1 MDDTLCGVSGSVK
14 MAWSFVDHSAEQ
26 VMYISLFVDFL
37 SVSLSVCRQD
47 YLKVVDEFTCSSL
60 RG

>member
-37 SVSLSVCRQD
+37 SVCRQD
-47 YLKVVDEFTCSSL
+47 YLKVVDECTCNSL